1 VCDRYIHVIYKIS
14 GCNSTSFG
22 VVLSDMLHVVLNWKS
37 QVIIMPG
44 IIIHYYDNILS
55 LTIHKLKSCV

>member
-22 VVLSDMLHVVLNWKS
+22 VVLSDMLHVVLKGKLNLHKMD
-37 QVIIMPG
+37 V
-44 IIIHYYDNILS
+44 S
-55 LTIHKLKSCV
+55 LEITGNNNARNNYSLL